1 MAISRRIERLFS
13 LLVQVKAVPVLE
25 RSARPLT
32 RGQDNE
38 ADRKACVPLKV
49 KLKTETT
56 RSAISWTSGRS
67 SSKKESSAM

>member
-25 RSARPLT
+25 PSARPLT

-38 ADRKACVPLKV
+38 VDRKARVPLKV

>member
-25 RSARPLT
+25 PSARPLT

-38 ADRKACVPLKV
+38 VDRKARVPLKV
-49 KLKTETT
+49 KLNTETT

>member
-1 MAISRRIERLFS
+1 MANSRRIERLFS

-25 RSARPLT
+25 PSARPLT

-38 ADRKACVPLKV
+38 ADRKARVPLKV